1 MIDCYV
7 EAEGCMLFYPHYWSF
22 NIFSFCFNSS
32 FLVDLFPLLFFLS
45 QNPSFLFLFVGV
57 VWDGNLLGS
66 NPKSGH
72 LQKTCLRLKI
82 LSSRQL
88 SHWMIQCMK
97 IIQSKLVH
105 PLQMKNLVAQ
115 EMKHGYPID
124 PQWEDHHA
132 KQLRRYSPTKN
143 YHLRLK
149 CEKLP
154 PKAKMRRKEL

>member
-1 MIDCYV
+1 
-7 EAEGCMLFYPHYWSF
+7 MLQQLIPGRFIPF
-22 NIFSFCFNSS
+22 I
-32 FLVDLFPLLFFLS
+32 FFLS

-82 LSSRQL
+82 LNSQQL

-115 EMKHGYPID
+115 EMKHGYPKD

-149 CEKLP
+149 CEELP